1 MYKLEATI
9 DFYHSTLCSIN
20 PIMNKL
26 VIQKI
31 KDSFY
36 ADDFSS
42 GSENLKLGQMLY
54 NDTKRV
60 FIDAE
65 MNSRKLNS
73 NSKILVEYIKNFER
87 KDGENNNVQIS
98 YADKVINNVKQS
110 NFKVLRIPWDKKD
123 NQFMFSLHH
132 LTAKTDSEK
141 K

>member
-1 MYKLEATI
+1 
-9 DFYHSTLCSIN
+9 
-20 PIMNKL
+20 
-26 VIQKI
+26 
-31 KDSFY
+31 
-36 ADDFSS
+36 
-42 GSENLKLGQMLY
+42 MLY

-87 KDGENNNVQIS
+87 KDGENNNVEIS
-98 YADKVINNVKQS
+98 YADKVINSVKQS

-123 NQFMFSLHH
+123 NQFTFSLHH
-132 LTAKTDSEK
+132 LTAKIDSEK